1 MFHLLGNRSRLP
13 SLQEGHAGESAPPT
27 DGSLG
32 EGNCALIEVF
42 SEEAIDEALSSANV
56 TVFDEGGPAGGG
68 VLIYPSK
75 YLVHQQKRNLL
86 GLETDTSGDLFL
98 RSLQSDAADDVA
110 PSSFRMLFVH
120 LATGLPAMDLYA
132 NDDVL
137 LTTVSSKAERGD
149 VLP

>member
-1 MFHLLGNRSRLP
+1 
-13 SLQEGHAGESAPPT
+13 
-27 DGSLG
+27 
-32 EGNCALIEVF
+32 
-42 SEEAIDEALSSANV
+42 
-56 TVFDEGGPAGGG
+56 

-98 RSLQSDAADDVA
+98 RSLQSGAADDVA

-137 LTTVSSKAERGD
+137 LTTVSSKAESSD

>member
-1 MFHLLGNRSRLP
+1 MLGLGLSRFLP
-13 SLQEGHAGESAPPT
+13 FSALVT
-27 DGSLG
+27 SRSLG
-32 EGNCALIEVF
+32 YQKAASFAQVRQMSDIY
-42 SEEAIDEALSSANV
+42 V